1 MAKTDARVD
10 VVAAEHTIEGFA
22 EDLGRMLGVARSKAE
37 GWLGQRQAIVK
48 SLTDL
53 RDTAT
58 KLLSDLGHDGVRALA
73 AGRRLTGRSART
85 SRRGPGRPVG
95 SGRRKKRTMSA
106 EARAAISRA
115 QKARWAAQKASSGA
129 SQTLKAGKKR

>member
-1 MAKTDARVD
+1 MAKTDGRVN

-22 EDLGRMLGVARSKAE
+22 EDLGKMLGVARSKAE

-48 SLTDL
+48 SLSEL

-58 KLLSDLGHDGVRALA
+58 KLLSELGHEGVRAVA
-73 AGRRLTGRSART
+73 AGRRLGLRSART
-85 SRRGPGRPVG
+85 AKRGRGRPVG
-95 SGRRKKRTMSA
+95 AGRKKKRTMSA

-115 QKARWAAQKASSGA
+115 QKARWAAQKAA
-129 SQTLKAGKKR
+129 EKRKSRDVP